1 MPDTCRPLYNAVQER
16 DILTDMA
23 NCRARRFPINGD
35 WRAWRA
41 FGGASVLRGEWSH
54 VALWMRSACS

>member
-1 MPDTCRPLYNAVQER
+1 LQESHALFNLKDEYAQRQYRPKQCVPMPDTCRPLYNAVQER

-35 WRAWRA
+35 
-41 FGGASVLRGEWSH
+41 
-54 VALWMRSACS
+54 